1 MVKLIEHVHAPH
13 FTVRGVDTEAGK
25 KLYWPGM
32 KCHFSLAAALCLS
45 VAGAFAADEATVK
58 APRINVRGQPTT
70 GSEVVTQLKQG
81 EKITVLEEIV
91 HPKPGK
97 DEPAKWLRIAL
108 PANTPVWVSTHFL
121 TNGVVAVPRLNIRSG
136 PGENF
141 SVIGRMPKGSAI
153 KELRRSGDWLEIE
166 TPPNT
171 FAYIAADLV
180 TRNAAAPAPL
190 PPSATSQLAGKGKAP
205 GKDGDKSGKQ
215 LAKATPKGPP
225 IAAPDTKPTL
235 EPVEVKPI
243 GTPPVALAPG
253 VAAVKPPAVPP
264 PAAVL
269 TPVPATNPPVVV
281 AVAEPKPEPAKVPP
295 PAALTENVPPP
306 ADPFESTG
314 RYKVDPEPKSSGIGG
329 WFKNL
334 FAKKPA
340 EPKAK
345 AAPTTKPPLDE
356 GPLPMRIVTREGIV
370 ARSWNIQTPSDWA
383 LQDAESGRV
392 INYLWSSST
401 NIPWKTLKGRTV
413 VVTGEE
419 ALDVR
424 WPNTPVLKIDTLKTL
439 EE

>member
-1 MVKLIEHVHAPH
+1 
-13 FTVRGVDTEAGK
+13 
-25 KLYWPGM
+25 M
-32 KCHFSLAAALCLS
+32 KCHFPLAVALCLG
-45 VAGAFAADEATVK
+45 VAGAFAADEAVVK

-108 PANTPVWVSTHFL
+108 PSNTPVWVSTHFL
-121 TNGVVAVPRLNIRSG
+121 TNHVVAVSRLNVRSG

-141 SVIGRMPKGSAI
+141 SVIGRVPKGTTV
-153 KELRRSGDWLEIE
+153 KELRRNGDWLEIE

-171 FAYIAADLV
+171 YAYIASDLV
-180 TRNAAAPAPL
+180 TRNAIAPAP
-190 PPSATSQLAGKGKAP
+190 PSPSATSQMASKGKVP
-205 GKDGDKSGKQ
+205 GKAADKSGKQ

-225 IAAPDTKPTL
+225 IAPPDTKPVP
-235 EPVEVKPI
+235 EAVEVKPI

-253 VAAVKPPAVPP
+253 VVAMKPVPVAPPPVAPPPVAPP
-264 PAAVL
+264 PALFAPA
-269 TPVPATNPPVVV
+269 PVTNPPVVA
-281 AVAEPKPEPAKVPP
+281 AVAEPKAEPAKVPP
-295 PAALTENVPPP
+295 PAALTENVPPQV
-306 ADPFESTG
+306 DPYESTG
-314 RYKVDPEPKSSGIGG
+314 RYKVDPEPKRGFGN
-329 WFKNL
+329 WFKDL

-340 EPKAK
+340 EDKAK
-345 AAPTTKPPLDE
+345 AAPAAAPKTPVEDGPPT
-356 GPLPMRIVTREGIV
+356 MRIVTREGIV

-392 INYLWSSST
+392 INYLWATST

-439 EE
+439 DE